1 MSSAARAVRKQTV
14 ASVNMG
20 TDAKTK
26 NKGKKMKKGKQD
38 MEERQEETI
47 EQHIEVQE
55 TYEEERDTRPSM
67 VGQRRSRSMNS

>member
-26 NKGKKMKKGKQD
+26 NKGKKMKKGKQ
-38 MEERQEETI
+38 
-47 EQHIEVQE
+47 
-55 TYEEERDTRPSM
+55 
-67 VGQRRSRSMNS
+67 

>member
-38 MEERQEETI
+38 REES
-47 EQHIEVQE
+47 
-55 TYEEERDTRPSM
+55 RDDRGLWTHDRTGDDRGRYASYGGYP
-67 VGQRRSRSMNS
+67 

>member
-26 NKGKKMKKGKQD
+26 NKGKKMKKG
-38 MEERQEETI
+38 ETG
-47 EQHIEVQE
+47 
-55 TYEEERDTRPSM
+55 YGRKTRRNNRT
-67 VGQRRSRSMNS
+67 GYRSAGDL

>member
-38 MEERQEETI
+38 MEERQEETG
-47 EQHIEVQE
+47 
-55 TYEEERDTRPSM
+55 Y
-67 VGQRRSRSMNS
+67 RSAGDL

>member
-26 NKGKKMKKGKQD
+26 NKGKKMKKGKQN

-47 EQHIEVQE
+47 EQDFGSSINTF
-55 TYEEERDTRPSM
+55 TYGRSDRM
-67 VGQRRSRSMNS
+67 RRQHK

>member
-47 EQHIEVQE
+47 EQDIEVQE
-55 TYEEERDTRPSM
+55 TYEEER
-67 VGQRRSRSMNS
+67 G